1 MKEKQCTRLLSFVLV
16 IAMVLSL
23 CPTIAFAGTT
33 LPYQGESAQ
42 GQNEP
47 TSHGYRAEDLLSWD
61 PATDPDAELTRAR
74 VPLQN
79 RIEAVAA
86 TQANPSLNP
95 EVQYLTLA
103 GDYGNAFFGGTSY
116 TNEFSEYCFNFWQ
129 YIDVYAPWHGQTP
142 ATTPESLW
150 DVESEREFNGKGTP
164 FEFGMMNLPNAA
176 YTNAAH
182 KNGALSLGCIFLPR
196 AYQSWQTLIQRD
208 EDGGFPYAEKLIE
221 IAEYYGFDGW
231 FVNLEGA
238 DAPSGKAKTE
248 LQAFLKTL
256 RDAGQYIQWYDAA
269 GSINESYL
277 DSGAADSQFLDYGW
291 TTEHAKEEVEK
302 YGYGAVFGG
311 YEAGGDRWGNR
322 NSFSK
327 MWSNDQVIASI
338 ASLGTD
344 FVHHGLDEDF
354 ADKQRFRRE
363 EDEYQWMTFVRER
376 AWFTGSSGDPTDKTI
391 SSNAEVGITNNIMPG
406 IARMITERSV
416 VSGDAFTTNFN
427 TGHGLVYAQN
437 GEISNSHE
445 WANLNL
451 QDILPTWQFWFET
464 AGSKLGAE
472 FDYGTQYQ
480 RYLEDGTPTAF
491 DFDLVDP
498 YEGGSSL
505 AVYGK
510 VDAKNFMHLYKTDLD
525 VTSSSKLDVTFQK
538 TSSDNVA
545 MSLGVVLA
553 KDIDAKT
560 DTYTVTELPIENT
573 TAASDGWV
581 TATVDLSAYAGE
593 KIAML
598 GLYFDGEAENYQMHI
613 GQLKYASG
621 KDLTPD
627 VPTGLT
633 IDKAYDTNEM
643 VVSWDLGDYDTVK
656 QYNVYAVINGVEQY
670 MGGIY
675 DEIYYIKNIY
685 DAQGVVTIKVTAV
698 GADGSESEAAT
709 ATYDYSKAV
718 TGLTVEAADGALTVS
733 FTPAD
738 SGAATDIS
746 VYVPATGKIY
756 TAQAAAGETSAV
768 VDVPAGAEADGK
780 EYEMQVTPVGG
791 SAKAYDGELDD
802 SYCVPYDGPMT
813 GHKLTSPVACADW
826 YAMDLTYT
834 TPKGYG
840 SDSYTRGIRSHRE
853 SNNDWAAF
861 QLLPDSMTSLT
872 VTLTDYK
879 GNRSEPVTYDFISG
893 EPVDLDGPVGAT
905 HVPDA
910 ALRTALQ
917 EQAGETYREVLAY
930 SGPLDLSGLPVKSL
944 EGLTLIP
951 GITELNASGTD
962 LTAITSDMLP
972 KELSSLNLTDCIA
985 LVDVELKTWP
995 DLTVTLSGCENLEN
1009 LYLPGT
1015 QMTSLDISDLT
1026 KLHNFDISGS
1036 NIHTLTPAEGDDAY
1050 ANAYLWDWSGSKL
1063 DLTGN
1068 TAEGALKAAM
1078 EHYFDTTEI
1087 PEEISKLESCLY
1099 AKDEPYMTI
1108 SEGKYMELDMGS
1120 VQPVTKLVFADYG
1133 DWYDFY
1139 NLVEGSILTSVDG
1152 ETFTTALVFGDLSPS
1167 ATELVLPET
1176 VHARYVRLVMD
1187 TQMCMLSS
1195 LQVWGYG
1202 PAEQGFRYG
1211 GQRPVVVR
1219 DDVGELEVPQ
1229 DGAVYQLLEL
1239 LDESYAQAHTPG
1251 GNKLSALLD
1260 ADWVDAEYLALESA
1274 SPAGVRVSITD
1285 SQGNAY
1291 TFGSGENTLGELDTD
1306 TNVALH
1312 AGSIMVSRSSYHG
1325 SPNQLFNGNHADLW
1339 YVYGNSGWVG
1349 FVLERPAV
1357 VGQWYVA
1364 HAGMAGSMY
1373 ASYNAKDYRL
1383 QALDPDSGITEEA
1396 FMAMS
1401 DVQKT
1406 LTLTNGGYWK
1416 DLDIVTDN
1424 TSSEV
1429 TREIAAENLTQAQVY
1444 RLYVDRAPSLMGMCE
1459 VELYAYTGLLGADNN
1474 GLLCADQADVYQVS
1488 YTKSKEE
1495 IASTTVTV
1503 RIPTVEEVEERI
1515 NAIGTP
1521 ITAESKAV
1529 IDIDRT
1535 SYDNL
1540 PADQKELVSN
1550 YGTLEA
1556 AEAAYLAL
1564 ADQVEL
1570 LIDGIGFVTL
1580 ESKEALKAARAAYD
1594 ALPEE
1599 LKALVANYE
1608 TLLKAEQAY
1617 AYLTEVDDLLKQAGD
1632 AAAAA
1637 EAAQK
1642 AAEVAQAKAEA
1653 AQAAA
1658 EVAQAEAEK
1667 AHKAAEAA
1675 AAEAG
1680 ENREAAEAAQQK
1692 AEEAQAKAETAQAA
1706 AEAAQAEAEKAQE
1719 SAKTAQKAAESAAAA
1734 AEESN
1739 KAAAAEAAK
1748 AAEEAHAAAE
1758 SASAAAG
1765 SAAEAAASAAEA
1777 AASATAAAEAQVKAQ
1792 AAQAAAEGA
1801 ARIAAEAQT
1810 KAEEALKKAE
1820 ETAASSAEDKE
1831 AAEKAAAEAQA
1842 AQEAAEAAQAAA
1854 EDAQAAAQ
1862 AAQEAAAQSNKEAA
1876 ASAAQAA
1883 EYVQKVAEMYA
1894 EIVEIKAEMVDYLA
1908 KAQVAAEEAEEE
1920 RKKAE
1925 EAQKQAEE
1933 ERKKAEEAQKKAEEA
1948 ALASAKYR
1956 ALIELAAVDTS
1967 AYNAEQKEAA
1977 KAILAEARE
1986 AIDAAVTTEEA
1997 DKALETALAALA
2009 GVEKLICASDL
2020 FTDVAQEAWYH
2031 EGVDFMVRNTYMNG
2045 VSETIFSVNGKVT
2058 RGQVVTILYRI
2069 AGMPSVEG
2077 LENPFQDVSAGKFYT
2092 NAVTWAFNE
2101 GIVMGTSETIFAPD
2115 VSITREQIAA
2125 ILYRYDGE
2133 NTVKEDNLSD
2143 FSDGT
2148 NVSNFAKD
2156 AMNWAVANGLING
2169 IGTGETATLSAKT
2182 TATRSQIAV
2191 ILMRYLTEG

>member
-1 MKEKQCTRLLSFVLV
+1 M
-16 IAMVLSL
+16 
-23 CPTIAFAGTT
+23 
-33 LPYQGESAQ
+33 
-42 GQNEP
+42 
-47 TSHGYRAEDLLSWD
+47 
-61 PATDPDAELTRAR
+61 
-74 VPLQN
+74 
-79 RIEAVAA
+79 
-86 TQANPSLNP
+86 
-95 EVQYLTLA
+95 
-103 GDYGNAFFGGTSY
+103 
-116 TNEFSEYCFNFWQ
+116 
-129 YIDVYAPWHGQTP
+129 
-142 ATTPESLW
+142 
-150 DVESEREFNGKGTP
+150 
-164 FEFGMMNLPNAA
+164 
-176 YTNAAH
+176 
-182 KNGALSLGCIFLPR
+182 
-196 AYQSWQTLIQRD
+196 
-208 EDGGFPYAEKLIE
+208 
-221 IAEYYGFDGW
+221 
-231 FVNLEGA
+231 
-238 DAPSGKAKTE
+238 
-248 LQAFLKTL
+248 
-256 RDAGQYIQWYDAA
+256 
-269 GSINESYL
+269 
-277 DSGAADSQFLDYGW
+277 
-291 TTEHAKEEVEK
+291 
-302 YGYGAVFGG
+302 
-311 YEAGGDRWGNR
+311 
-322 NSFSK
+322 
-327 MWSNDQVIASI
+327 
-338 ASLGTD
+338 
-344 FVHHGLDEDF
+344 
-354 ADKQRFRRE
+354 
-363 EDEYQWMTFVRER
+363 
-376 AWFTGSSGDPTDKTI
+376 
-391 SSNAEVGITNNIMPG
+391 
-406 IARMITERSV
+406 
-416 VSGDAFTTNFN
+416 
-427 TGHGLVYAQN
+427 
-437 GEISNSHE
+437 
-445 WANLNL
+445 
-451 QDILPTWQFWFET
+451 
-464 AGSKLGAE
+464 
-472 FDYGTQYQ
+472 
-480 RYLEDGTPTAF
+480 
-491 DFDLVDP
+491 
-498 YEGGSSL
+498 
-505 AVYGK
+505 
-510 VDAKNFMHLYKTDLD
+510 
-525 VTSSSKLDVTFQK
+525 
-538 TSSDNVA
+538 
-545 MSLGVVLA
+545 
-553 KDIDAKT
+553 
-560 DTYTVTELPIENT
+560 
-573 TAASDGWV
+573 
-581 TATVDLSAYAGE
+581 
-593 KIAML
+593 
-598 GLYFDGEAENYQMHI
+598 
-613 GQLKYASG
+613 
-621 KDLTPD
+621 
-627 VPTGLT
+627 
-633 IDKAYDTNEM
+633 
-643 VVSWDLGDYDTVK
+643 
-656 QYNVYAVINGVEQY
+656 
-670 MGGIY
+670 
-675 DEIYYIKNIY
+675 
-685 DAQGVVTIKVTAV
+685 TIKVTAV

-738 SGAATDIS
+738 SSAATDIS

-905 HVPDA
+905 HVPDE

-1529 IDIDRT
+1529 IDIART

-1734 AEESN
+1734 EESN

-1748 AAEEAHAAAE
+1748 AAEEARAAAE

-1810 KAEEALKKAE
+1810 KAEEAQKKAE
-1820 ETAASSAEDKE
+1820 EAAASSAEDKE

-1854 EDAQAAAQ
+1854 EDAQAA
-1862 AAQEAAAQSNKEAA
+1862 QEAAAQSNKEAA

-1883 EYVQKVAEMYA
+1883 EYAQKVAEMYA

-2009 GVEKLICASDL
+2009 EVEKLICASDL

-2031 EGVDFMVRNTYMNG
+2031 KGVDFMVRNTYMNG